1 MFSLL
6 PEFLQAAANRM
17 LRADPD
23 AAGALR
29 AVDGKTVAVRIA
41 GDPEAGRAVLV
52 RVADAQLRCRPGRG
66 AEADAVLTAQAETFL
81 KALRRLCGGEVSGFD
96 EIEISGDAATGR
108 QFITALARL
117 QVDWEEELAR
127 FTGDAPAR
135 AAGGMARALSR
146 LLSQNCAAAAEDFGW
161 FLKDDAQLAARA
173 DEADALA
180 GEVRQLRADVADFSR
195 RLRAAEERARR
206 R

>member
-6 PEFLQAAANRM
+6 LEFLQAAANRL
-17 LRADPD
+17 LRADAD

-41 GDPEAGRAVLV
+41 GDADAGRAVMV
-52 RVADAQLRCRPGRG
+52 HIADAQLWCRPGQR
-66 AEADAVLTAQAETFL
+66 AEADAVLTARAETFA
-81 KALRRLCGGEVSGFD
+81 KALRRLCGGEVCGFD
-96 EIEISGDAATGR
+96 EIEISGDAETGR
-108 QFITALARL
+108 RFIAALARL
-117 QVDWEEELAR
+117 QVDWEEETAR

-135 AAGGMARALSR
+135 AAGSTARALSR

-161 FLKDDAQLAARA
+161 FLKDEAQLAARG
-173 DEADALA
+173 DEVDALA
-180 GEVRQLRADVADFSR
+180 DEVRQLHADVTDFSR